1 MQLGDAFPLA
11 TREAAVDQRLV
22 PGAVLYLEVTFPED
36 GRVKEKYLVMVASI
50 DPDVL
55 VFVVNTEVNQF
66 VAARPELCRCQLTI
80 DQASH
85 SFLDYDSF
93 LACHK
98 TLAIP
103 RAQVSS
109 DLVRDMSRYKGQIS
123 EDLRQ
128 QILGVI
134 QTQPKMISKA
144 QRDAIAEAFS
154 PGAGD
159 A

>member
-1 MQLGDAFPLA
+1 MVLGDSFPVA
-11 TREAAVDQRLV
+11 AREAAVDQRLV

-36 GRVKEKYLVMVASI
+36 GRVKDKYLVMVASV

-66 VAARPELCRCQLTI
+66 VAARPELNRCQLTI
-80 DQASH
+80 DQAGH
-85 SFLDYDSF
+85 TFLDYDSF

-103 RAQVSS
+103 RAQVAG
-109 DLVRDMSRYKGQIS
+109 DLLRDMSRYKGQITD
-123 EDLRQ
+123 DLRQ

-144 QRDAIAEAFS
+144 HRDAITAALAKE
-154 PGAGD
+154 
-159 A
+159 